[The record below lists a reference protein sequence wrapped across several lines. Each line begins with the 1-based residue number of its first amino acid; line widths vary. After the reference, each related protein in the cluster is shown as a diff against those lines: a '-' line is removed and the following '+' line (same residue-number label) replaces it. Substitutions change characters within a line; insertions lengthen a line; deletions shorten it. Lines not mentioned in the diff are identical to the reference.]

1 MKHTILL
8 LLSLLLL
15 SCGGSDRDRIGSTE
29 VVIETERGNI
39 VLRLY
44 DDTPLYRDN
53 FIRLI
58 REGAYDGTLWHRV
71 VHDGLI
77 QAGSIDD
84 QRWDHTLPAQILY
97 PRHFHKAGALAAAR
111 EGDDVNPERRSSG
124 TQFYIVTGKVFTP
137 GSLAELHQL
146 MQDADTLHHLAPL
159 TDYQKKVYT
168 TRGGAPHLDG
178 SYTVFGRVIAG
189 MDVVDRI
196 QVVETDKNDRPLTD
210 IRIKKATVLSE

>member
-178 SYTVFGRVIAG
+178 SYTVFGE
-189 MDVVDRI
+189 
-196 QVVETDKNDRPLTD
+196 VVEGLETAQRLARTPTDDREHPLRPLL
-210 IRIKKATVLSE
+210 IRRITVK